1 MALMKGNKMP
11 STEYPDGKPMSE
23 GLNDAAHSPFDELAQ
38 EYDAWFDGDGSL
50 IFSNEVHAFETL
62 LPSLPKPFLEIGVG
76 SGRFARA
83 LGIETGIDPSGKLV
97 EMAKS
102 RGINASIGRGED
114 KVFQEQSFGTVFLIT
129 TFCFLEFP
137 LLVLKEAK
145 RILKPD
151 GKIVLGL
158 VLKDSPWGKL
168 YLKKKEEG
176 HRFYKYAHFYDC
188 AEVVK
193 LLFKAGFMG
202 EGMLSALFQEPGKV
216 KLIEEP
222 KSGYYPEAGFSI
234 IVGCKRDSEISVPRE
249 G

>member
-1 MALMKGNKMP
+1 MKGNKMS
-11 STEYPDGKPMSE
+11 STEYPDEEPVLE
-23 GLNDAAHSPFDELAQ
+23 GTNAATRSPFDELAQ
-38 EYDAWFDGDGSL
+38 EYDAWFDSDGSL
-50 IFSNEVHAFETL
+50 IFSNEVHAFQTL

-97 EMAKS
+97 EIAKS

-114 KVFQEQSFGTVFLIT
+114 KIFKEQSFGTIFFIVTL
-129 TFCFLEFP
+129 CFLESP
-137 LLVLKEAK
+137 LQVLKEAK
-145 RILKPD
+145 RILMPG
-151 GKIVLGL
+151 GKVVLGL

-168 YLKKKEEG
+168 YRRKKEEG
-176 HRFYKYAHFYDC
+176 HRFYKHANFYNC
-188 AEVVK
+188 SELVK

-202 EGMLSALFQEPGKV
+202 NSMISTLFQEPGNV

-222 KSGYYPEAGFSI
+222 KSGYYPEAGFTI
-234 IVGCKRDSEISVPRE
+234 IVGRKRNSNISVPGE